1 MKFNYLLLLVSL
13 PVWSANIADQS
24 QDEYDYIPTPTVVQ
38 AFDLADSDHDGVIN
52 ARDLCPNTPK
62 NAKID
67 NDGCETYYRSKTQR
81 QLRILFENDSSHINS
96 IFTLQIKQMA
106 LFLAKYPE
114 TSIELRGYASPSG
127 EAQYNQAL
135 SKQRA
140 DSVKARLIAEGV
152 PANRIRIV
160 GFGESHPEATGE
172 DQISDAKNRRVSATV
187 VGYKGDVEKKW
198 TIFSTLPPNRHT
210 Y

>member
-1 MKFNYLLLLVSL
+1 MKFNYLLFLVSL

-24 QDEYDYIPTPTVVQ
+24 QDEYDYIAPPIVVQ

-52 ARDLCPNTPK
+52 ARDLCPKTPQ

-81 QLRILFENDSSHINS
+81 QLRILFENDSSNINS
-96 IFTLQIKQMA
+96 IFNVQIKQMA
-106 LFLAKYPE
+106 HFLADYPE
-114 TSIELRGYASPSG
+114 TSIELRGYASLSG
-127 EAQYNQAL
+127 ETQYNQEL

-140 DSVKARLIAEGV
+140 DSVKARLIEEGV
-152 PANRIRIV
+152 SADRIRIV
-160 GFGESHPEATGE
+160 GFGESNPEATGE

-187 VGYKGDVEKKW
+187 VGYKGDIEKKW